1 MSTKFLSPGWRMPRN
16 ANQSKQ
22 SNYSMD
28 FDGTQVV
35 SQGAGNFTSF
45 NGVSECSVS
54 LWFKSTT
61 SQGPGKWF
69 FNVPATTTGNHGF
82 GVYASGTGLTSHV
95 YTSSLVEVVTN
106 FSGNQ
111 WDGNWHH
118 LVLTYKDGIGL
129 RFYYDSVLQFT
140 NNTMSGTITAG
151 GEELA
156 IGSFS
161 QSAPTAGVI
170 SKIDGVSAFNY
181 ALSSSQVTTL
191 YGSSSTGIGN
201 PMSLSPKPV
210 AYYPLGDQDAFNG
223 ADYLVPNSSLKDY
236 VFSFPSSGMNNIKLG
251 SSGVNIGQ
259 QNTISIW
266 VNFNG
271 TPPAPYGDDLLI
283 STYAGNWMI
292 NPNISQNYLCY
303 GATDGT
309 GGPTTYECIGGLTYP
324 TGWFLL
330 TVVRN
335 NTNFSLYFNDQ
346 LQGSGSESNFTSDTV
361 VGMIGSTDSG
371 NQLTHDVSNLT
382 LFNTA
387 LSATDVATLY
397 NYGSPIQTLASIP
410 QSSNLKAWYKL
421 DANEIYDS
429 SNTQWQIANNVL
441 SDKAYSFNGTN
452 NIEITQNSS
461 IQTSNFSIG
470 LWIKGYPQSGKTIIE
485 NGGTHGFSIKTDLTD
500 TAAVRIITGGTNGLK
515 ITGALNGEWNF
526 VWFTWNGGNSRGGL
540 NGGYNYSGG
549 GATNYDSSKG
559 LFIGS
564 DSSSS
569 NGFVGE
575 IAQVVYYDGRGN
587 NNATGTYGT
596 VPTNPPASTSST
608 ANLVSWWKLDA
619 ASITDSQGSNNGTSN
634 GATLIDTNVGRPAG
648 IGGLSLGLT
657 QSALEQSD
665 LSFTS
670 GYSPYA
676 LDFDGADDYVSA
688 GRVLGA
694 ENTSTLSVSFWLK
707 IPSTGAKSYLGYFIG
722 SFGAGWLV
730 EADAH
735 SIYFAI
741 GDTGT
746 GYQSF
751 TLPYS
756 GNININTWYHI
767 CMVYDGNETGSANI
781 LKVYINGTQ
790 KTLIGS
796 PSFPASIP
804 TLDATAEFT
813 IGGIKPSAVS
823 GQKTTSNVSV
833 FNSALTSSQ
842 VREIYNEGVP
852 SNLNNHSA
860 YSNLVSW
867 WQLGS
872 NTSWVDPYWIAL
884 DEKGTNNGQS
894 QNIAAPNN
902 MGENAIVDGVGS
914 YANGLSS
921 GMGGDEII
929 GDASY
934 STANAL
940 SVNMDVLDRVTD
952 TPS

>member
-1 MSTKFLSPGWRMPRN
+1 MSKYYNRQWRLPN
-16 ANQSKQ
+16 NENKAKQ

-61 SQGPGKWF
+61 SQGPYKWF

-181 ALSSSQVTTL
+181 ALSSSQITTL

-201 PMSLSPKPV
+201 PMSLSPAPV
-210 AYYPLGDQDAFNG
+210 AYYPLGDQDVFNSSS
-223 ADYLVPNSSLKDY
+223 YLVPNASLKDY
-236 VFSFPSSGMNNIKLG
+236 VFSFDGSDNIEIDSVGSTISAMTEISISAWIKTTSSAFGYILFAGRGGSGRTGYVGLATTSGTIYAVVGGQPSVSGFSELTTTATVNDGNWHHLAMTFKNSNGTIELYIDGSLDPSSSTTSGLVPNNIIYAD
-251 SSGVNIGQ
+251 IGQ
-259 QNTISIW
+259 RAYN
-266 VNFNG
+266 NDFRFNG
-271 TPPAPYGDDLLI
+271 EL
-283 STYAGNWMI
+283 S
-292 NPNISQNYLCY
+292 NIQ
-303 GATDGT
+303 
-309 GGPTTYECIGGLTYP
+309 I
-324 TGWFLL
+324 
-330 TVVRN
+330 
-335 NTNFSLYFNDQ
+335 
-346 LQGSGSESNFTSDTV
+346 
-361 VGMIGSTDSG
+361 
-371 NQLTHDVSNLT
+371 
-382 LFNTA
+382 FNTA
-387 LSATDVATLY
+387 LSSTDAETLY
-397 NYGSPIQTLASIP
+397 NNGSPL
-410 QSSNLKAWYKL
+410 
-421 DANEIYDS
+421 
-429 SNTQWQIANNVL
+429 
-441 SDKAYSFNGTN
+441 
-452 NIEITQNSS
+452 
-461 IQTSNFSIG
+461 TSM
-470 LWIKGYPQSGKTIIE
+470 SGFTSLV
-485 NGGTHGFSIKTDLTD
+485 GF
-500 TAAVRIITGGTNGLK
+500 
-515 ITGALNGEWNF
+515 
-526 VWFTWNGGNSRGGL
+526 
-540 NGGYNYSGG
+540 
-549 GATNYDSSKG
+549 
-559 LFIGS
+559 
-564 DSSSS
+564 
-569 NGFVGE
+569 
-575 IAQVVYYDGRGN
+575 
-587 NNATGTYGT
+587 
-596 VPTNPPASTSST
+596 
-608 ANLVSWWKLDA
+608 WKLDA
-619 ASITDSQGSNNGTSN
+619 SATYDGSNWTIPDDSSNSNDGTSS
-634 GATLIDTNVGRPAG
+634 GM
-648 IGGLSLGLT
+648 T
-657 QSALEQSD
+657 QANLVQSD

-842 VREIYNEGVP
+842 VTEIYNEGVP

-872 NTSWVDPYWIAL
+872 NSSFNTNWTVL
-884 DEKGTNNGQS
+884 DEKGSNNGTS
-894 QNIAAPNN
+894 AN
-902 MGENAIVDGVGS
+902 MTESDIVDGVNS
-914 YANGLSS
+914 YANGVSS
-921 GMGGDEII
+921 GMSDNIV
-929 GDASY
+929 GDAFGS
-934 STANAL
+934 SANSL
-940 SVNMDVLDRVTD
+940 SVNMDVLDRTED
-952 TPS
+952 TPN